1 MPGRSQG
8 RVPRASLQWQLGA
21 ALFALPL
28 LMGLFL
34 HIQIERYGGQI
45 VDASSS
51 NVMRKARDDLFGRI
65 GAYLSL
71 PESVVRL
78 DAALA
83 ADGTLPIDDEGR
95 LGPILLDQ
103 VLRERS
109 VDFLY
114 YANEAGGMISVG
126 RDRDRYVIARTPGM
140 KQGELVV
147 DQVDAAGRLLAH
159 DKVVHGFDPGRRDWY
174 RSAKES
180 RKVYW
185 AKPYA
190 GTFRATLA
198 VSTAHPVIGPS
209 GEVLGVVGA
218 DILLDTLASYLR
230 SLGVSP
236 HGRAFLVEPDGAL
249 VATSTDAVLF
259 ERRGEELVRASA
271 RESRDPLVREAARM
285 VERASRTGDAGGS
298 RALLRDASGS
308 ACYVDVSR
316 YRYGDSGIEWYL
328 VLAVPRSDI
337 TQPLDA
343 LVRRLVLISLFAVA
357 AAMALS
363 WGLGNWITRPILSM
377 REQVKAVA
385 GGRYGQLVTVR
396 RADEIG
402 ELARSFNEM
411 STRLAAISA
420 ENARLLSQERGARE
434 AAEEAQRRSA
444 FLAGAGA
451 LLASSLD
458 YEETL
463 TRLSRLCV
471 QSLADWCVLDL
482 VEGRELR
489 RLAGACHD
497 PSREPLLEKLRQ
509 RHPAR
514 WDSPHPAARS
524 LREGEPLWIPA
535 VTDEVLRSTC
545 EDEEHLDIIRGLGT
559 QSAVVVP
566 LVARGETLGVLSLA
580 SATPGRYGR
589 ADLELV
595 KEVAH
600 RAASAIDNARL
611 YREIQR
617 ADQRKSE
624 FIAVLSHELRNPLA
638 PIRTCLQLLRRS
650 PPDSP
655 IAAQARKIMERQT
668 EHLTRLVDDL
678 LDITRIS
685 HSKIEIHRTR
695 VDLREVV
702 HSTCDDLRP
711 VFERAQV
718 AFNLALP
725 PSVLWVEVDG
735 TRVAQVVGNLL
746 QNAAKFTP
754 AGGRVTVEVA
764 ASGGCARISVRDDGI
779 GMEPG
784 EVERMFEPF
793 AQAEQGLAR
802 KHGGLG
808 LGLALAKGLVEL
820 HGGSI
825 QARSE
830 GPGCGS
836 EFTVL
841 LPLAG
846 ARGDEMAATGGEG
859 PAIGADT
866 SESRSWGIG

>member
-1 MPGRSQG
+1 
-8 RVPRASLQWQLGA
+8 
-21 ALFALPL
+21 LFALPL

-34 HIQIERYGGQI
+34 HVQIERYGGQI

-83 ADGTLPIDDEGR
+83 ADGTLPIDHESR
-95 LGPILLDQ
+95 LARILLDQ

-114 YANEAGGMISVG
+114 YANEAGGIVSVG
-126 RDRDRYVIARTPGM
+126 RDGDRYSIARTPGM
-140 KQGELVV
+140 KEGDLVV
-147 DQVDAAGRLLAH
+147 DEVDADGRLLAH
-159 DKVVHGFDPGRRDWY
+159 DRIVHAFDPRRRDWY

-180 RKVYW
+180 GSAYW

-190 GTFRATLA
+190 GAYRATLA
-198 VSTAHPVIGPS
+198 ISIAYPVIGRS

-249 VATSTDAVLF
+249 VATSTDAILF
-259 ERRGEELVRASA
+259 ERRGEELVRATA
-271 RESRDPLVREAARM
+271 RESRDALVREAGRRI
-285 VERASRTGDAGGS
+285 ERASRPGDAGGS
-298 RALLRDASGS
+298 RPLLRDASGS

-357 AAMALS
+357 AALALS

-377 REQVKAVA
+377 REQVKAIA
-385 GGRYGQLVTVR
+385 SGRYGQLVTVR

-402 ELARSFNEM
+402 ELARCFNEM

-420 ENARLLSQERGARE
+420 ENARLLAQERGARE

-482 VEGRELR
+482 VKGRELR

-524 LREGEPLWIPA
+524 LREGESLWIPA

-566 LVARGETLGVLSLA
+566 LVARGQMLGALTLGSE
-580 SATPGRYGR
+580 TPGRYGP
-589 ADLELV
+589 ADLDLAR
-595 KEVAH
+595 EVAH
-600 RAASAIDNARL
+600 RAAMAIDNARL
-611 YREIQR
+611 YGQAQEGIRIRE
-617 ADQRKSE
+617 E
-624 FIAVLSHELRNPLA
+624 FLTVASHELYTPITSLMLSLQAMLPSVRSGEALNPQTMQKLLDLA
-638 PIRTCLQLLRRS
+638 SRQGRR
-650 PPDSP
+650 
-655 IAAQARKIMERQT
+655 
-668 EHLTRLVDDL
+668 LTRLVGDL
-678 LDITRIS
+678 LDVSRI
-685 HSKIEIHRTR
+685 ERGR
-695 VDLREVV
+695 LLLDLGEVELGALVREVV
-702 HSTCDDLRP
+702 ERLEPDLARSQCALSLAMNAPVTGHWDRSRLDQVITNLLANSIKFGAGRP
-711 VFERAQV
+711 VEISVSAEGAVARLMVRDSGIGINVARQSRIFERFERA
-718 AFNLALP
+718 
-725 PSVLWVEVDG
+725 
-735 TRVAQVVGNLL
+735 
-746 QNAAKFTP
+746 
-754 AGGRVTVEVA
+754 
-764 ASGGCARISVRDDGI
+764 AS
-779 GMEPG
+779 
-784 EVERMFEPF
+784 
-793 AQAEQGLAR
+793 AE
-802 KHGGLG
+802 HYGGLG
-808 LGLALAKGLVEL
+808 LGLYISRRIVEA

-825 QARSE
+825 RVDSR
-830 GPGCGS
+830 PGAGS
-836 EFTVL
+836 TFSVE
-841 LPLAG
+841 LPVDP
-846 ARGDEMAATGGEG
+846 RRAA
-859 PAIGADT
+859 A
-866 SESRSWGIG
+866 